1 MLLDSGDMKMEHVRT
16 MMKLIETIVNIIKV
30 ETKKLKINKKD
41 KKCQSTQKQFPS
53 IVELSEEENDYL
65 NLDHKMIFTGA
76 SLLHTIYFRTMI
88 GHEDS

>member
-41 KKCQSTQKQFPS
+41 KNVRAHRNNFHP
-53 IVELSEEENDYL
+53 LSNCL
-65 NLDHKMIFTGA
+65 KRKMI
-76 SLLHTIYFRTMI
+76 I
-88 GHEDS
+88 

>member
-41 KKCQSTQKQFPS
+41 KKC
-53 IVELSEEENDYL
+53 
-65 NLDHKMIFTGA
+65 
-76 SLLHTIYFRTMI
+76 
-88 GHEDS
+88 